1 MAASPTSMRTF
12 LMIWA
17 GQTVSRFGTYMTA
30 YTLFNF
36 WVWEQTGR
44 ATEIALV
51 DFTGVIGAVLALF
64 FGGAL
69 VDRFNRKRIMI
80 AADSLAAFGT
90 LAYLILYLNGSL
102 QIWHLAVGSIFTF
115 FFGELHG
122 LAFISATTLIVPRDQ
137 YSRAGSLRWLSHYG
151 ALILSPPL
159 AATLYKSVG
168 LPAILLFD
176 MITVGAAVLAVALI
190 HIPQPPTTAAGR
202 ESRENPLTEIIY
214 GFKYI
219 WRSPSLRA
227 FVILMGVFSF
237 FHDAGESVHTAII
250 LGRTD
255 NDFGLVSLVGTAAG
269 LGGLLGAVVMT
280 TWGGPK
286 RKIHAWLFGTIGAG
300 LAKLTFSLGRGGNIW
315 IPAQFSSSFNFPI
328 RGGSKEAILLAKIEP
343 DVQGRYFGAEQVA
356 VFVMGG
362 IARLLAG
369 PLSDNLLVP
378 AMLPGGALAGALG
391 GIFGTGPGAGYSVLY
406 FCTSFSMIV
415 IGVTGWLLP
424 ALRQIE
430 ERLPDHDA
438 AASVAPDPMLETPL
452 AESGNHYAPTSP

>member
-1 MAASPTSMRTF
+1 MVAAPTSMRTF
-12 LMIWA
+12 MKIWV

-80 AADSLAAFGT
+80 AADALAAFGT

-102 QIWHLAVGSIFTF
+102 QIWHLAIGSIFTF

-137 YSRAGSLRWLSHYG
+137 YSRAGSLRFLTHYG

-159 AATLYKSVG
+159 AAILYKSVG

-176 MITVGAAVLAVALI
+176 MVTVGAAVLTVAFI
-190 HIPQPPTTAAGR
+190 QIPQPPETAAGR
-202 ESRENPLTEIIY
+202 ESRQHPITEIIY
-214 GFKYI
+214 GFRYI
-219 WRSPSLRA
+219 WRSPSLRT
-227 FVILMGVFSF
+227 FVLLMGLFSF
-237 FHDAGESVHTAII
+237 AHDAGESVHTAMI
-250 LGRTD
+250 LGRTA

-269 LGGLLGAVVMT
+269 LGGLAGAILMT

-286 RKIHAWLFGTIGAG
+286 RKIRAWLLGTMGAG
-300 LAKLTFSLGRGGNIW
+300 LAKLTFSLGRGGSIW
-315 IPAQFSSSFNFPI
+315 LPAQFGSSFNFPV
-328 RGGSKEAILLAKIEP
+328 RGGSKEAILLAKVEP
-343 DVQGRYFGAEQVA
+343 DVQGRYFGAEQIV
-356 VFVMGG
+356 VFVLGG
-362 IARLLAG
+362 IARLIAG
-369 PLSDNLLVP
+369 PLSDGFLVP
-378 AMLPGGALAGALG
+378 AMLPGGVLAGVLG
-391 GIFGTGPGAGYSVLY
+391 GVFGTGPGVGYSVLY

-415 IGVTGWLLP
+415 IGLSGWFLP

-438 AASVAPDPMLETPL
+438 AAQAAALEPAL
-452 AESGNHYAPTSP
+452 EVSAA